1 MHAGRNCGAD
11 RAHEQQLC
19 SVLVRDGP
27 SHAQSPHVAHGG
39 RQPGSGLTQCHPA
52 LCTREVAY
60 MRACLPRGLYKAV
73 AGAVSWV
80 SSFWLALCNKY
91 ITAPY
96 LLVMEAES
104 LIVFVFKRHAV
115 LSAHGSVRVGLHA
128 CQEACVEQWLVQC
141 HG

>member
-1 MHAGRNCGAD
+1 MQDANCGAD
-11 RAHEQQLC
+11 RAHEQQLR

-39 RQPGSGLTQCHPA
+39 RQPGSGLAQCHAA
-52 LCTREVAY
+52 LCAREIAY

-73 AGAVSWV
+73 AGAVSRV
-80 SSFWLALCNKY
+80 SSFWLALCKYY

-96 LLVMEAES
+96 WLLMEAES
-104 LIVFVFKRHAV
+104 VTVFIFKRDAA
-115 LSAHGSVRVGLHA
+115 LSTQEVARVGVHA

-141 HG
+141 HE